1 MTLVSGEQLKSLC
14 LTSAQQFLL
23 SAFKKSSRMLCPTT
37 TRDMSPPKAN
47 KTVTALSPHK
57 TKRKR
62 EGQHGHQHWSTAA
75 AVLL

>member
-1 MTLVSGEQLKSLC
+1 MISLTCVQLIHLSCPQC

-62 EGQHGHQHWSTAA
+62 EGQHGHVGIS
-75 AVLL
+75 